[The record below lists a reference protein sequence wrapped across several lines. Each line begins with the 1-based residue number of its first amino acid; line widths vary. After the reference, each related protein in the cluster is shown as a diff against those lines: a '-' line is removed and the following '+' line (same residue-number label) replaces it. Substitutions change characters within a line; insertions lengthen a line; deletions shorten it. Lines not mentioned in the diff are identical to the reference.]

1 MKALESLKYKI
12 KGSMGIFGIILV
24 AGIDIYLFIEHIN
37 IWLWKNVICLS
48 IGSGMMFV
56 KYCEN
61 SANNQMFAQAKR
73 IQD

>member
-1 MKALESLKYKI
+1 MKALKSLKYKI

-24 AGIDIYLFIEHIN
+24 AAIDIYLFVEHIN

-56 KYCEN
+56 KFCEDN
-61 SANNQMFAQAKR
+61 ANEQMFARAKR
-73 IQD
+73 IED